1 MQNYLD
7 GVVSD
12 PRTALDDLEPHLD
25 ERSARL
31 RYIDLLENV
40 GAAIKDG
47 LDGGDL
53 RSVYT
58 AFWSCAIALGLGCC
72 RGINVTELSA
82 EHGVQTETIL
92 EAARTF
98 TEANGLRPSS
108 YLQSELNNGNGS
120 TEPICISRNGASG

>member
-1 MQNYLD
+1 MNNYLD
-7 GVVSD
+7 GIVWD
-12 PRTALDDLEPHLD
+12 PRTPADYLEPQLD

-40 GAAIKDG
+40 GASIKDG

-53 RSVYT
+53 QSVRI
-58 AFWSCAIALGLGCC
+58 AFWSCALALGLGCC
-72 RGINVTELSA
+72 RGINVTQLSA

-98 TEANGLRPSS
+98 AEANGLRPSS